1 MKKRKISLPLLLG
14 VCLILGSLCVF
25 AVFGIWQYTL
35 EQTCRQAVLKLEE
48 ALHDVV
54 PGVPGMSGGM
64 PVMQVEGV
72 DYAALLEVPT
82 FGIKLPVA
90 DEWDG
95 QSLAG
100 VPARFY
106 GSAYDGTLV
115 IGGSDTAYQFGFCD
129 QIQHGSAVTVTDM
142 TGSRFSYTV
151 TRIDRAKHAESGWL
165 ADEDFDLTI
174 FCRDTY
180 TLEYIAVRCN
190 YSYK

>member
-1 MKKRKISLPLLLG
+1 MKNRKISLPLLLG
-14 VCLILGSLCVF
+14 ICLILGSLCVF
-25 AVFGIWQYTL
+25 ALSAIRLHQG
-35 EQTCRQAVLKLEE
+35 EQTCRQAVAKLEK
-48 ALHDVV
+48 ALPDVV
-54 PGVPGMSGGM
+54 PGVPGIPGNM

-72 DYAALLEVPT
+72 DYAALLEVPA

-90 DEWDG
+90 DEWDA

-106 GSAYDGTLV
+106 GSAYEGTLV

-129 QIQHGSAVTVTDM
+129 RIQHGAAVTVTDM

-151 TRIDRAKHAESGWL
+151 TRIDRAKHAESDWL
-165 ADEDFDLTI
+165 ADKDFDLTI